1 MRTSSKFGRFSD
13 SGERRVDF
21 DRRVGE
27 RRSREADVS
36 NDRRR
41 GRDRRTR
48 LPRRET
54 AEGHIR
60 NAIQLLAGLN
70 TDESLGPDIKEILGR
85 AVWRMQS
92 ALAETR
98 FLQDSRA
105 QLGNRVR
112 RSDPSSRIDPETP
125 DSL

>member
-1 MRTSSKFGRFSD
+1 M
-13 SGERRVDF
+13 DF

-27 RRSREADVS
+27 RRSAPADVPD
-36 NDRRR
+36 DRRR

-54 AEGHIR
+54 AEGHLR
-60 NAIQLLAGLN
+60 NAIQLLSGLS
-70 TDESLGPDIKEILGR
+70 TDESLGQDVRDILGR

-98 FLQDSRA
+98 FLQHSRA
-105 QLGNRVR
+105 VLGNRVR
-112 RSDPSSRIDPETP
+112 RSDSTARVDP
-125 DSL
+125 DASGGR